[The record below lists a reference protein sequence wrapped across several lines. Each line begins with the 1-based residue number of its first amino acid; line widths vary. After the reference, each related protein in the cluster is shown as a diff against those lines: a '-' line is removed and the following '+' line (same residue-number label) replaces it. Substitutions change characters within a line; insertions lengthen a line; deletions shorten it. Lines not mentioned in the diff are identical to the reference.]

1 MTKETRKEKKNKNK
15 QIQVERE
22 IKKIKKKK
30 YYGDIKVFS
39 FHYSLIRKMTS
50 V

>member
-1 MTKETRKEKKNKNK
+1 MTKETRKEKKQKKTNTSGKRNKKNS
-15 QIQVERE
+15 
-22 IKKIKKKK
+22 KKK